1 MPFVNDGRTLI
12 GKAYEE
18 RFAMPSFNVASLEM
32 ARACI
37 DAAEAERAPIM
48 LQTYPGDLTHASPRV
63 YGAMIRA
70 LAEEASVPIM
80 LHLDHG
86 DGLERAVACLRAGY
100 SSVMF
105 DGAELPLDE
114 NVARSKA
121 IARIAHAANAS
132 FEAAAGSF
140 GGGEGDE
147 ADVGED
153 DITTEPDVAVRMVR
167 EADADMVAV
176 AVGSRHGQSSRL
188 DLDLLEELSKAVDG
202 PLVLHG
208 GTGIHPDDVARATEL
223 GIVKV
228 NIGMG
233 VVRSTLTAWRHTVP
247 DATMHDPVQEAVR
260 ANVMNVAREK
270 IRIMRASGH
279 AG

>member
-1 MPFVNDGRTLI
+1 MPFVTDGRTLI
-12 GKAYEE
+12 QKAYAE

-63 YGAMIRA
+63 YAAMIRA

-114 NVARSKA
+114 NVARSKE

-147 ADVGED
+147 VDED
-153 DITTEPDVAVRMVR
+153 DIMTEPDVAVRMVR
-167 EADADMVAV
+167 DADADMVAV
-176 AVGSRHGQSSRL
+176 AVGSRHGHSSRL
-188 DLDLLEELSKAVDG
+188 DLDLLEELSRAVDG
-202 PLVLHG
+202 PIVLHG

-233 VVRSTLTAWRHTVP
+233 VVRSTLAAWRDTVP
-247 DATMHDPVQEAVR
+247 DATMHDPVQQAVR
-260 ANVMNVAREK
+260 ANVTAVAREK